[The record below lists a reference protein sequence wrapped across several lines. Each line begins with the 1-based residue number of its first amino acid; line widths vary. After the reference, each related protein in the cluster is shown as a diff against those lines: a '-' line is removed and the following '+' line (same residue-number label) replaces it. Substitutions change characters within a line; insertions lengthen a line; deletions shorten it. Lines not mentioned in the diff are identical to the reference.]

1 MDTSNMDERKKEYIN
16 LARDEVLA
24 KKIMLAANMNTPSA
38 GYGGRGAPAGV
49 FGAGYGGIGAPVGM
63 FGGGM
68 AREGSSDQR
77 QSS

>member
-1 MDTSNMDERKKEYIN
+1 MKGKKEYIN

-49 FGAGYGGIGAPVGM
+49 FGAGYGGIRAPVGM